1 MTIKDKIMI
10 WVYNKNT
17 QIEQET
23 EILNSQVR
31 YQPMDSLD
39 MYEIMRRKIYVSVWK
54 QFLDELFKII
64 VNCK

>member
-23 EILNSQVR
+23 EILNTQVR
-31 YQPMDSLD
+31 YYPMDSLD
-39 MYEIMRRKIYVSVWK
+39 MYEVMRRKIYVSVWK